1 MTQYALTTFDNP
13 YDPFDDFDR
22 WMLFDEEKG
31 YGTMSYLGRIARTS
45 DELTDE
51 ENNKEVERAIDEI
64 ISMHKIIEN
73 DQGIVNV
80 YKKVSKKLATNNV
93 VARKKR
99 KYFVSTYRGRVS
111 KSAPPP
117 QIAIRN

>member
-22 WMLFDEEKG
+22 WMLFDEEKS

-80 YKKVSKKLATNNV
+80 YKKVSKE
-93 VARKKR
+93 
-99 KYFVSTYRGRVS
+99 VSDE
-111 KSAPPP
+111 
-117 QIAIRN
+117 